1 MIRKVAFQCPRG
13 SVIDEPIPDKNRIN
27 DKEEEDD
34 DDGGHDDNP
43 HLFFEKAMVFSSII
57 PFKKC

>member
-1 MIRKVAFQCPRG
+1 M
-13 SVIDEPIPDKNRIN
+13 IDEPIPDKNRIN
-27 DKEEEDD
+27 DKEEDDD